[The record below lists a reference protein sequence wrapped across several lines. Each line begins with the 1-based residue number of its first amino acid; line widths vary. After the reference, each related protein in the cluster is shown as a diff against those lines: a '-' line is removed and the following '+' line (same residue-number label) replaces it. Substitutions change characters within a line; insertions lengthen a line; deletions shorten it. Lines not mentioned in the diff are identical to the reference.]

1 MFGFGEGNED
11 EGKWYDNI
19 FIIDLLIFIFSFA
32 FLAIAGI
39 IMYFCYPPVMLAF
52 QTS

>member
-1 MFGFGEGNED
+1 MADGDED

-19 FIIDLLIFIFSFA
+19 FLIDLLIFIFSFA
-32 FLAIAGI
+32 FLAIAGGV
-39 IMYFCYPPVMLAF
+39 MYICYPPVMLAF